1 MTFSE
6 IISYIDGEIAWGPV
20 LLVLLFG
27 VGLYFSF
34 RTGFLQFRKFGFTM
48 KNTIGKVFSGKKAE
62 KGELTPWQ
70 AVTTALAATVGT
82 GNIAG
87 VTGAIAIGG
96 PGAVFWMWVSALL
109 GMVTKYAEVVLAVK
123 YRERNAAGERVGGP
137 MYYIKNGLGQKWKWM
152 AVLFALLG
160 GLASFGIGNATQ
172 VNSITSSITNAI
184 DAFGGNTGGA
194 TITLFGSTFT
204 VAALIIGIIVAL
216 IVALVILGGLKAVGK
231 VTEKLVPFMSIVYI
245 LAALVFVGFNFP
257 QIGTVF
263 GMIFKGAFDPQA
275 AIGGAVGITIMTA
288 MQKGVS
294 RGCFSN
300 EAGLGS
306 APIAHASSSE
316 TDPVKQGVYGIFEV
330 FMDTIVICTLT
341 SLVVLCGQASGII
354 SINWGSGADGTLVAA
369 SLSGVF
375 GSKVSVLII
384 AVCLSLFALST
395 IISWSLYG
403 ARCFEFVTGE
413 KGAKV
418 YRVLFVFVIIFGA
431 VMSLDDVWNIAS
443 ALNGFMAIPNL
454 VALLLLSPVV
464 IKLTKEFFDRKK
476 EKVQNGD

>member
-6 IISYIDGEIAWGPV
+6 IISFIDGEIAWGPV

-34 RTGFLQFRKFGFTM
+34 RTGFLQFRRFGFVM
-48 KNTIGKVFSGKKAE
+48 KNTIGKVFSSKQAE

-70 AVTTALAATVGT
+70 SVTTALAATVGT

-109 GMVTKYAEVVLAVK
+109 GMVTKYAEVVLAVR
-123 YRERNAAGERVGGP
+123 YRERNARGERVGGP
-137 MYYIKNGLGQKWKWM
+137 MYYIRNGLGSKWKWM

-172 VNSITSSITNAI
+172 VNSIASSITNAI

-194 TITLFGSTFT
+194 TITAFGSTFT
-204 VAALIIGIIVAL
+204 VAALIVGILVAL
-216 IVALVILGGLKAVGK
+216 LVALVILGGLKAVGN
-231 VTEKLVPFMSIVYI
+231 VTEKLVPVMSVIYI
-245 LAALVFVGFNFP
+245 ISALVFIGFN
-257 QIGTVF
+257 ITHVGSVF
-263 GMIFKGAFDPQA
+263 AMIFKGAFNPQA
-275 AIGGAVGITIMTA
+275 AIGGAAGITIMTA

-306 APIAHASSSE
+306 APIAHASTSE
-316 TDPVKQGVYGIFEV
+316 PDPVRQGVYGIFEV
-330 FMDTIVICTLT
+330 FVDTIVICTLT
-341 SLVVLCGQASGII
+341 SLVVLCGQNAGII
-354 SINWGSGADGTLVAA
+354 NISWGSGADGTLVAA
-369 SLSGVF
+369 SLGGVF
-375 GSKVSVLII
+375 GDKIAVLII

-403 ARCFEFVTGE
+403 ARCFEFFAGE

-418 YRVLFVFVIIFGA
+418 YRVIFVFVIIIGA

-443 ALNGFMAIPNL
+443 ILNGFMALPNL

-464 IKLTKEFFDRKK
+464 IKLTKEFFAKKK
-476 EKVQNGD
+476 EQKD